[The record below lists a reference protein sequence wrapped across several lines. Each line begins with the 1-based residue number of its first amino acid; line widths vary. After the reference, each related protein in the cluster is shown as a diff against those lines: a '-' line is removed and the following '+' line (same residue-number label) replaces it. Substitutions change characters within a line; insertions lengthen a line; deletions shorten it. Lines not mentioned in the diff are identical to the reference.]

1 MKELEVFIEMAAEHY
16 GGKDTKW
23 NAVAAVEGVKV
34 FIRLMV
40 FHKSGYKILL
50 DGGESE
56 NTGEAAESYEP
67 SGAPHPPTR
76 LNPMREYL
84 GAASGGYLNASS
96 RRNGVQPMGGQFSQS
111 MEGRAMQAMSN
122 FSKNMTRNS
131 KPSWTRSNE
140 VACVPAEEGATLK
153 KESRITSAGFLGKLF
168 VTGEVLLIARPL
180 LYVLLIKRFGL
191 RSWKPWLSSLA
202 IDVSGTTLLYTVDHI
217 LRQRYA
223 KIADK
228 RESVYVPFSDME
240 RKELRRRHL
249 AWAFYVMRDPF
260 FVAYTRRPFEKME
273 SNLQPAPLIGALASK
288 VVELILGVQ
297 AFYMYTAAS

>member
-1 MKELEVFIEMAAEHY
+1 
-16 GGKDTKW
+16 
-23 NAVAAVEGVKV
+23 
-34 FIRLMV
+34 MV

-140 VACVPAEEGATLK
+140 VACVPAEEGGK
-153 KESRITSAGFLGKLF
+153 FLVPLSILIFFRPQFGSQY
-168 VTGEVLLIARPL
+168 GDVL
-180 LYVLLIKRFGL
+180 
-191 RSWKPWLSSLA
+191 SLA
-202 IDVSGTTLLYTVDHI
+202 C
-217 LRQRYA
+217 
-223 KIADK
+223 
-228 RESVYVPFSDME
+228 
-240 RKELRRRHL
+240 
-249 AWAFYVMRDPF
+249 
-260 FVAYTRRPFEKME
+260 KM
-273 SNLQPAPLIGALASK
+273 
-288 VVELILGVQ
+288 
-297 AFYMYTAAS
+297 